1 MYSLVAI
8 RQTFF
13 LFVYVTILA
22 VMADKYKSKFGHIRH
37 IECEVSHI
45 IYGVI
50 QLFIVTILADKSQKV
65 KSTRRNSGKFLCV
78 SYHIRHARL
87 RRAAL
92 ITLSKINILLQ
103 INLQNK
109 TIAMHYHLQKKFD
122 KNYSL

>member
-1 MYSLVAI
+1 LSPS
-8 RQTFF
+8 F
-13 LFVYVTILA
+13 LFGYVTILA

-37 IECEVSHI
+37 IECEVGHT

-87 RRAAL
+87 RRAAFDHSFKNKYAAA
-92 ITLSKINILLQ
+92 IKFTK
-103 INLQNK
+103 QNQSNALPL
-109 TIAMHYHLQKKFD
+109 TKKV
-122 KNYSL
+122 